1 MDQITKR
8 DRAIRAESLL
18 NDEILAEALTA
29 LERTA
34 VEALATADVSDH
46 AALQCAAADLQA
58 VRRFETGLKSWIDG
72 QKLADRDRIATA

>member
-29 LERTA
+29 IERTA

-58 VRRFETGLKSWIDG
+58 VRRFRSDLQGRITGQS
-72 QKLADRDRIATA
+72 LADREPIATA